1 MYLIFF
7 FFFQELH
14 AHLSGSISDETILKL
29 LGTKDASLSEDII
42 EEMKSILKM
51 KDKRSLEEC
60 FKIFSLLHT
69 LTNSISNIKTCTY
82 DVIKEFSEDNVW
94 YLELRSTP
102 KNVIGSYTKEDYI
115 KAVLETV
122 KLLMIISIK
131 AVLKTKCNSLYIHRE
146 AEKSFGIIVR
156 ILISIDRSR
165 GVEDAWDTLKIVK
178 ELRNNVVYKK
188 YIRGIDVS
196 GNPSKES
203 LLEYLPILREVREME
218 LKLAV
223 HLLELCES
231 VAFEEAAEIF
241 SEGLVDR
248 IGHGTFLNQK
258 LSGETSNLVNVVLER
273 KIPLEICITS
283 NIKCGTVKDLAS
295 HHVNWWKNKDH
306 PIAICTDD
314 KGVFSTTLSDEI
326 CLYCKAVDGDIQDVM
341 DMISTSIEASF
352 LDENEKQDL
361 KQRIFN
367 YMKNV
372 VDEAT

>member
-1 MYLIFF
+1 MNYTCIPKV
-7 FFFQELH
+7 ELH

-122 KLLMIISIK
+122 
-131 AVLKTKCNSLYIHRE
+131 RE

-156 ILISIDRSR
+156 ILISVDRSR
-165 GVEDAWDTLKIVK
+165 GVQDAWDTLKIVK
-178 ELRNNVVYKK
+178 ELRNNVVYEK

-203 LLEYLPILREVREME
+203 LLEYLPILREARKME

-231 VAFEEAAEIF
+231 VAYEEAAEIF

-258 LSGETSNLVNVVLER
+258 PSGKTSHLVNVVLER

-283 NIKCGTVKDLAS
+283 NIKSGTVKDLAS
-295 HHVNWWKNKDH
+295 HHVNWWKNKEH

-326 CLYCKAVDGDIQDVM
+326 CLYCKAVDGDRQDVM
-341 DMISTSIEASF
+341 NMISTSIEASF

-367 YMKNV
+367 YMENV
-372 VDEAT
+372 K